1 MSEKVVLITGSS
13 EGIGRETAFKFAA
26 EGYNVVITY
35 RAHKKEAEE
44 TAKKCRKL
52 GAPTVLVTKLDVLSD
67 KSIQQ
72 CVKKVVKKFN
82 HISVLINNAGVLVW
96 NHFRKQSFKDI
107 EWQVRTNVEG
117 VMKMTLVALPYV
129 KYMIINIASG
139 AGKTAY
145 DDIVPYCA
153 TKFAVRG
160 FTQGLAQEIK
170 IPVIAVNPG
179 MTSTRMTKWKG
190 VKPEKVAQVILNTAE
205 GKYKVKSGGDVDVW
219 TLL

>member
-1 MSEKVVLITGSS
+1 MNEKVVLITGSS
-13 EGIGRETAFKFAA
+13 EGIGRETAFKFAE
-26 EGYNVVITY
+26 EGYSVVVTY
-35 RAHKKEAEE
+35 RKHKKEAEE
-44 TAKKCRKL
+44 TAKKCREL
-52 GAPTVLVTKLDVLSD
+52 GAPTVLVTQLDVLSD
-67 KSIQQ
+67 KGIQR
-72 CVKKVVKKFN
+72 CVKAVVKKFK
-82 HISVLINNAGVLVW
+82 HISVLINNAGVLRW
-96 NHFRKQSFKDI
+96 NHFRKQSFEDI

-129 KYMIINIASG
+129 KDMIINIASG

-170 IPVIAVNPG
+170 IPVISVNPG
-179 MTSTRMTKWKG
+179 MTSTRMTNWKG
-190 VKPEKVAQVILNTAE
+190 VKPQRVAQVILNTAK

-219 TLL
+219 ELL